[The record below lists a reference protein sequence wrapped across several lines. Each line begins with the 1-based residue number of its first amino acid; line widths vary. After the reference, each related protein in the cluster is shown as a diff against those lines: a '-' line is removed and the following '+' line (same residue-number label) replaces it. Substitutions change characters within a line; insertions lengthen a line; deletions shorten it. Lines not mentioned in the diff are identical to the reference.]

1 MLFRCSETR
10 VDYWGTGGN
19 FLPLVLVDDV
29 ADALLRGMDV
39 PGIEGQAFLLTSPP
53 LMSAR
58 DYVAA
63 LSQRMDARIDAR
75 PRAAWRNW
83 MSELVKELAKNAIR
97 HPNRRWPTLHD
108 WRCNSHSSR
117 YDGAMTEGTL
127 DWRPVKDKD
136 TMVARGIAD
145 AVDWFM
151 R

>member
-1 MLFRCSETR
+1 MPT
-10 VDYWGTGGN
+10 
-19 FLPLVLVDDV
+19 
-29 ADALLRGMDV
+29 ALLGAPALRKAASIAGPRVLARPTTATNDS
-39 PGIEGQAFLLTSPP
+39 TSSPP